1 MLSTT
6 VRLTLE
12 LPRKFPRW
20 ARRSAS
26 AAGRQ
31 LEKSIAYCIINLP
44 RLRTLRQRRPGGVP
58 PPFLS
63 DRKCPGTGQSSG
75 IFTSANKAPRA
86 DHETMSDNLVTYS
99 NAITR
104 DTSRLGPPAQE
115 RRFVASAHWYK
126 VAKLLDLGIRWPPYN
141 RGRSLPSPAPDS
153 RWHPNSRSFRSGRR
167 RWRARDP

>member
-12 LPRKFPRW
+12 LPRK
-20 ARRSAS
+20 
-26 AAGRQ
+26 
-31 LEKSIAYCIINLP
+31 
-44 RLRTLRQRRPGGVP
+44 VP
-58 PPFLS
+58 SLGETFS
-63 DRKCPGTGQSSG
+63 FDRKCPGTGQSSG

-126 VAKLLDLGIRWPPYN
+126 VAELLVLFDHGDVAGELRILDRL
-141 RGRSLPSPAPDS
+141 R
-153 RWHPNSRSFRSGRR
+153 
-167 RWRARDP
+167 